1 MHGNCLHL
9 QADTLKTMPSIL
21 FVRLAMHQVYLPEE
35 RRQRSYDRLGD
46 FALLDRPASAPESHC
61 TFLSH
66 AGILPFSIA
75 VYARY
80 LATKPGGTCFHG
92 KHCGDMYAMH
102 LRRQQGESSR
112 KEEVTKI
119 MHSAEH
125 KAPFGYAVM
134 LVKAMNSIPFL
145 RSVLACCHHN
155 YPHE

>member
-125 KAPFGYAVM
+125 K
-134 LVKAMNSIPFL
+134 KL
-145 RSVLACCHHN
+145 RLGMRSCLSK
-155 YPHE
+155 P